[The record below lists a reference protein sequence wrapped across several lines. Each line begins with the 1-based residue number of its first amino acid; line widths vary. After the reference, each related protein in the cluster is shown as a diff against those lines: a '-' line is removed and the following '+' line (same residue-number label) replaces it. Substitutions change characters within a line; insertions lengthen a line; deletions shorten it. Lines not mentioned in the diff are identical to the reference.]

1 MLPQI
6 IIKDYKLFNVIGK
19 GSFGEVYLTKKGD
32 NPEYLATKR
41 IDSKYLKNPFTKKY
55 LINEIS
61 ILKELNHPNIIRL
74 IDFIQSSNH
83 SNVIMEYCN
92 GGSLSQILEQY
103 GKPFPIE
110 IIQYFM
116 RQIVDGLK
124 YIHSKNI
131 IHRDIKLDNILVNF
145 KTIED
150 KNNLNLLSSEI
161 KIIDFGLS
169 IKLGEGENANTYV
182 GSPINMDPIILNKYK
197 KAGGFEKLLSYNE
210 KADIWSLGTICYK
223 MLTSYNPFNEDN
235 IEDLIEKIKQG
246 YYNIPTNINLSKE
259 IISFINGMLQ
269 YQGEFRLTAE
279 ELSQHDFLIKNVNE
293 FTPINLQ
300 DISDKMNGINIF
312 INSKKNT
319 TIWKIFNN
327 KDRNKKE
334 EFKKYI
340 NGLLNEYNSALNYLK
355 DNNLINQEQEIN
367 NKYILIKNEKDKLE
381 LGNLVDFNDLPKPI
395 NPEDIYGC
403 STNERNNKYNE
414 IYNKYIND
422 KNFLETK
429 INSYDRFSLQ
439 INIKLKKEF
448 EKDSADLEK
457 LVNDLKKIEN
467 YINNIWAPAPKY
479 IKELKKFQEESIYN
493 YNLIKIQIK
502 KIDDTKENLKLLITF
517 KNRETIRFIRD
528 VELKNQN
535 NFSEKWTWT
544 IFGNEWKNIENY
556 YLKIE
561 NNKNILN
568 NNTPNKIK
576 INIGKIK
583 NGKPIAFNCLIPESN
598 NEKIYMNIIPVILEG
613 KKCFAIEEKEV
624 INIKIF
630 PPFKGKSLE
639 TEKIPVF

>member
-32 NPEYLATKR
+32 NPEYFATKR

-300 DISDKMNGINIF
+300 DISDKMN
-312 INSKKNT
+312 
-319 TIWKIFNN
+319 
-327 KDRNKKE
+327 R
-334 EFKKYI
+334 
-340 NGLLNEYNSALNYLK
+340 
-355 DNNLINQEQEIN
+355 Q
-367 NKYILIKNEKDKLE
+367 
-381 LGNLVDFNDLPKPI
+381 
-395 NPEDIYGC
+395 
-403 STNERNNKYNE
+403 
-414 IYNKYIND
+414 
-422 KNFLETK
+422 
-429 INSYDRFSLQ
+429 
-439 INIKLKKEF
+439 
-448 EKDSADLEK
+448 
-457 LVNDLKKIEN
+457 
-467 YINNIWAPAPKY
+467 
-479 IKELKKFQEESIYN
+479 
-493 YNLIKIQIK
+493 
-502 KIDDTKENLKLLITF
+502 
-517 KNRETIRFIRD
+517 
-528 VELKNQN
+528 
-535 NFSEKWTWT
+535 
-544 IFGNEWKNIENY
+544 
-556 YLKIE
+556 
-561 NNKNILN
+561 
-568 NNTPNKIK
+568 
-576 INIGKIK
+576 
-583 NGKPIAFNCLIPESN
+583 
-598 NEKIYMNIIPVILEG
+598 
-613 KKCFAIEEKEV
+613 
-624 INIKIF
+624 
-630 PPFKGKSLE
+630 
-639 TEKIPVF
+639 

>member
-32 NPEYLATKR
+32 NPEYFATKR

-381 LGNLVDFNDLPKPI
+381 LGNLVDFNDLPKQI
-395 NPEDIYGC
+395 NPEDIDGC
-403 STNERNNKYNE
+403 ITNEINNN
-414 IYNKYIND
+414 IMKYI
-422 KNFLETK
+422 
-429 INSYDRFSLQ
+429 
-439 INIKLKKEF
+439 INIL
-448 EKDSADLEK
+448 
-457 LVNDLKKIEN
+457 
-467 YINNIWAPAPKY
+467 
-479 IKELKKFQEESIYN
+479 
-493 YNLIKIQIK
+493 
-502 KIDDTKENLKLLITF
+502 
-517 KNRETIRFIRD
+517 
-528 VELKNQN
+528 
-535 NFSEKWTWT
+535 
-544 IFGNEWKNIENY
+544 
-556 YLKIE
+556 
-561 NNKNILN
+561 
-568 NNTPNKIK
+568 
-576 INIGKIK
+576 
-583 NGKPIAFNCLIPESN
+583 
-598 NEKIYMNIIPVILEG
+598 M
-613 KKCFAIEEKEV
+613 
-624 INIKIF
+624 IKIF
-630 PPFKGKSLE
+630 
-639 TEKIPVF
+639 